1 MQINKYKSSFDYS
14 YTLGITL
21 TIELLKTRPRDVF
34 HIYFSSSYDNS
45 DNSKVI
51 HDLINKYNI
60 QTSINDK
67 VFRMLS
73 DKENCY
79 VIGVFR
85 KYQNKLNE
93 GNHIALV
100 NPANTGNLGTII
112 RSAVGFGI
120 KNLAIIKPAV
130 DIFDPKVIR
139 ATMGSLFHINFE
151 YFDSFDDYTKKFKN
165 EIYTFMLKSNN
176 NLKDINFIS
185 PYTLVFGNEATG
197 LDDSFLKYHN
207 VIIKKT
213 NDIDSFSLPIACS
226 IAIYEATKHNF

>member
-1 MQINKYKSSFDYS
+1 
-14 YTLGITL
+14 
-21 TIELLKTRPRDVF
+21 
-34 HIYFSSSYDNS
+34 
-45 DNSKVI
+45 
-51 HDLINKYNI
+51 
-60 QTSINDK
+60 
-67 VFRMLS
+67 MLS